1 MTRLGDPADAPVTL
15 THDVYTPAAIEQ
27 TICVFQELC
36 TIEAEVAGDST
47 QVRFH
52 LKPDSPGRV
61 CDDFLNYA
69 LELSAQELLGRKE

>member
-1 MTRLGDPADAPVTL
+1 MMPLGDATDEPVTL

-27 TICVFQELC
+27 TISVFQELC
-36 TIEAEVAGDST
+36 TVEAEMGGDST
-47 QVRFH
+47 HVRFH

-61 CDDFLNYA
+61 RDDFLNYA